1 MKKIVALVD
10 LTEMTPKIV
19 KMAQTLASALGS
31 RVILLHVIPPI
42 SVVAPLGAEVP
53 AVPEPLSERELAAQ
67 RAELQGLL
75 DSLTARGVNAT
86 ALQFEGPVVETVL
99 EQTEKLNAD
108 LVIMGAHHHHAIYN
122 FFVGSVAAKL
132 LKRLPFPVLVVP
144 ADVLEKKE
152 EETAELSHEE
162 GTLPSAAVPTMMPA

>member
-1 MKKIVALVD
+1 MKQIVALVD
-10 LTEMTPKIV
+10 LTEVTPKIV

-31 RVILLHVIPPI
+31 RVVLLHVIPPI
-42 SVVAPLGAEVP
+42 SVMPALGAEVP
-53 AVPEPLSERELAAQ
+53 VVPEPLSPSELAAQ
-67 RAELQGLL
+67 RAELEVLL
-75 DSLTARGVNAT
+75 NTLTAKGVNAT

-99 EQTEKLNAD
+99 EQTEKLGAD

-144 ADVLEKKE
+144 AEEFEKQE
-152 EETAELSHEE
+152 ATAEQSLEE